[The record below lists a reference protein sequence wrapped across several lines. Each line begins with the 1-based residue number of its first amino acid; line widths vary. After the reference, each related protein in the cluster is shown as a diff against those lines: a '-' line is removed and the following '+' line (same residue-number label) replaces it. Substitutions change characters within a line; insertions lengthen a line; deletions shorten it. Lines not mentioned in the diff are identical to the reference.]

1 MNKQPELFF
10 VTGELS
16 GDIHAAGLA
25 RELAGMTDV
34 RLTGA
39 GGPNMRQA
47 AVATDFD
54 SINWGAIGL
63 PQAIRK
69 IPYLLLQKKRI
80 VNMIKQRQ
88 PALLILIDFGAFNV
102 RLARTVRQACP
113 DQGIMYYFP
122 PSSWRRRAQDWSFLA
137 DLVDMVATPFKWS
150 AQQLRD
156 CDVPAH
162 WVGHPVVDL
171 FSDQQEA
178 ADFRRQQD
186 LPDGD
191 PVVGLMPGSR
201 DVERN
206 CIGPQLLAM
215 TQLLCNQLPR
225 VHFLWSLLS
234 GAQSNKLD
242 RRAASANYI
251 TPLTDS
257 RSLIL
262 ASDIVVTASGTATLE
277 ATAALRPLIMVYRG
291 TLAMQIQARF
301 MDFGTEFFAM
311 PNIIAQ
317 RRIVPELIQNEVNP
331 QRLCQ
336 EVLDLHTDKS
346 RQAQMKHELAEV
358 RAELGPPGAARRTA
372 QLALALIADQDRVPS
387 VQTAAVGEA
396 LQ

>member
-1 MNKQPELFF
+1 MNQQPEVFF

-16 GDIHAAGLA
+16 GDIHAADLA
-25 RELAGMTDV
+25 RELARMTDV

-39 GGPNMRQA
+39 GGPYMRKA
-47 AVATDFD
+47 AVITDFD
-54 SINWGAIGL
+54 STNWGAMGL

-88 PALLILIDFGAFNV
+88 LALLVLVDFGAFNV

-113 DQGIMYYFP
+113 DQRIMYYFP
-122 PSSWRRRAQDWSFLA
+122 PSSWRRRPHDWSFLA
-137 DLVDMVATPFKWS
+137 ELVDMVATPFKWS
-150 AQQLRD
+150 AQQLRNSG
-156 CDVPAH
+156 VAAH
-162 WVGHPVVDL
+162 WVGHPVIDR
-171 FSDQQEA
+171 FSDQQDA
-178 ADFRRQQD
+178 ADFRRQQN
-186 LPDGD
+186 LPGGD

-201 DVERN
+201 NVERN
-206 CIGPQLLAM
+206 CIGPQLLAAAE
-215 TQLLCNQLPR
+215 LLHSELPEA
-225 VHFLWSLLS
+225 HFLWSLLPE
-234 GAQSNKLD
+234 AQSSRLD
-242 RRAASANYI
+242 RRAANADYI
-251 TPLTDS
+251 TSLADS
-257 RSLIL
+257 RTLIL

-301 MDFGTEFFAM
+301 MDFGTDYFAM

-336 EVLDLHTDKS
+336 EVIDLYTDRA
-346 RQAQMKHELAEV
+346 RQEQMKQQLAKA
-358 RAELGPPGAARRTA
+358 RAELGAPGAARRAA
-372 QLALALIADQDRVPS
+372 QLAMTLIA
-387 VQTAAVGEA
+387 VQEEVSPAPTTVGGEA